1 MKVVGVS
8 NYLMKLYDLLNFIID
23 VLGHIN

>member
-8 NYLMKLYDLLNFIID
+8 NYLMKLYDLLNFIIWRFRTY
-23 VLGHIN
+23 